1 MIKHSFCSCIHTMMS
16 YQLFQELCLT
26 NSWHMLMWRMILD
39 EDDNDLFHLLNHHLS
54 VLYNNN
60 FFFVLDSMFIWALS
74 QTKSFQDSSHPTRTI
89 PLTCCYHHTHFNICQ
104 FCELYHHLKLP
115 VSFTISPRGHLASRE
130 EAFIITIT
138 KQTATGRTSTSLTKV
153 FTATMGTFISP
164 ESTRRQLKYL
174 TLRQMGFYRAIA
186 YSIGCICSFSL
197 WRPLGTSQIDCN
209 MANYCLIM
217 SILLFSYIVKLMPGI
232 GLLVIR
238 RWLQGD
244 QVQRLSIIQRALY
257 SRYFKYHG
265 IKVLIVVFLNGIFAY
280 LYGPVSAKE
289 IVLSLLNM
297 LLLNGH

>member
-1 MIKHSFCSCIHTMMS
+1 LSSNSIILISFLFCVLICQESLFYIHIFFDMRQFTVPCHKSKRAKIYHQWSNTLSALAIHTMMS

-115 VSFTISPRGHLASRE
+115 VSFTISTRGHLASWE

-217 SILLFSYIVKLMPGI
+217 SILLFS
-232 GLLVIR
+232 
-238 RWLQGD
+238 
-244 QVQRLSIIQRALY
+244 
-257 SRYFKYHG
+257 
-265 IKVLIVVFLNGIFAY
+265 
-280 LYGPVSAKE
+280 
-289 IVLSLLNM
+289 
-297 LLLNGH
+297 

>member
-1 MIKHSFCSCIHTMMS
+1 VSTILLETDIPEFFKVDKFFVFKFNYLDFIFILCSYLSGISFLHSYFFRYVAIHRAMSQKQKSYNLPSMIKHSFCSCIHTMMS

-26 NSWHMLMWRMILD
+26 KSCHMLMWSMLLD
-39 EDDNDLFHLLNHHLS
+39 EDDNDLIHLLYHHHLS
-54 VLYNNN
+54 VFYNNN

-74 QTKSFQDSSHPTRTI
+74 QTKSFQDSSQPTGTI

-115 VSFTISPRGHLASRE
+115 VSFTISTRGHLASWE

-186 YSIGCICSFSL
+186 CSIGCICSFSL
-197 WRPLGTSQIDCN
+197 WRPLGTSRIDCN

-217 SILLFSYIVKLMPGI
+217 SILLFS
-232 GLLVIR
+232 
-238 RWLQGD
+238 
-244 QVQRLSIIQRALY
+244 
-257 SRYFKYHG
+257 
-265 IKVLIVVFLNGIFAY
+265 
-280 LYGPVSAKE
+280 
-289 IVLSLLNM
+289 
-297 LLLNGH
+297 